1 MNKHSPVVQA
11 VAIGVGAALYFLL
24 ARFVSIPSP
33 IPNTSITF
41 QYAVLAVVVVLFGPV
56 SGAIAGFVGHILA
69 DATGYGVWISWELAT
84 VVFAV
89 VLGLTVLNNRVAEG
103 ELDLSTI
110 VRFVVGVLAGHALA
124 WLLVAPGLDIV
135 VYAEPVGKVF
145 AQGALAFVSNSVT
158 TLLFGLVILTVY
170 ARTRTRSGSLEVD
183 A

>member
-69 DATGYGVWISWELAT
+69 DATGYGVWISW
-84 VVFAV
+84 
-89 VLGLTVLNNRVAEG
+89 G
-103 ELDLSTI
+103 
-110 VRFVVGVLAGHALA
+110 AGHRRLRRRAGIHGA
-124 WLLVAPGLDIV
+124 EQPG
-135 VYAEPVGKVF
+135 
-145 AQGALAFVSNSVT
+145 
-158 TLLFGLVILTVY
+158 
-170 ARTRTRSGSLEVD
+170 R
-183 A
+183 